1 MPLCIYIVVQAL
13 HLNGQLLFSFLDHT
27 ETALDTGIAGSLCG
41 GTLADQGAVIAD
53 RLLRIFLQI
62 HLIDPSQI
70 SLRDRSKLRGSIRRP
85 SGQST

>member
-1 MPLCIYIVVQAL
+1 MAL
-13 HLNGQLLFSFLDHT
+13 HLNSQLLFALLDHT

-62 HLIDPSQI
+62 HLIDLSQI